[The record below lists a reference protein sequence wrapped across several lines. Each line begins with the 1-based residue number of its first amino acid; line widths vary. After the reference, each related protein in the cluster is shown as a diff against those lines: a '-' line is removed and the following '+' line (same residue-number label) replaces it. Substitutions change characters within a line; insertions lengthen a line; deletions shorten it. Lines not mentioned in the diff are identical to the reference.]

1 MTLHN
6 DGVDI
11 PIDIMLRHDLT
22 FAEKMVYG
30 VIRAIQIQKET
41 HLTHPSLVADRLCI
55 SVEDTLD
62 LIRTLRDKNLI

>member
-11 PIDIMLRHDLT
+11 PIEIMNRSDIT
-22 FAEKMVYG
+22 FSEKMVYG
-30 VIRAIQIQKET
+30 VVRAIQIQKET
-41 HLTHPSLVADRLCI
+41 HLTHPSLVAHKLCI

-62 LIRTLRDKNLI
+62 LLRNLRDKGLL